1 LGWSINSAPL
11 AGIHA
16 CRGWRLGFLQRSAD
30 GGGCPFVA
38 LHADFAYQAEPSFL
52 EQPCQARMD
61 PTANFKILMYS
72 HDTFGLGHLRRSRT
86 IAHALAAHFPNVEVS
101 IISGSP
107 VVDAFSFEPRV
118 SYVQMPAAKKLS
130 NGNYASGSDA
140 RSFEQTIAA
149 REAIIREA
157 ADRLR
162 PDMVIVDKEPLGL
175 AREMLPTLHMMK
187 ERGAICVLG
196 LRDVLDA
203 PELLKEEWERKHITD
218 YLEEL
223 YDEIWVYGP
232 GSFYNP
238 LAGIDLHEPV
248 LSRTRYTGFLR
259 RSLPDLDDGTA
270 ARYGKDFVLV
280 TAGGGGDGHDLMAA
294 ALNAIKHGTDRETR
308 YLFVLGPFMTD
319 RQRFEIMARAAS
331 TPNVEIVDFLAN
343 LETLVANARA
353 VVGMCGY
360 NTFCEV
366 ISFDK
371 RALFVPRTAPRR
383 EQSIRA
389 YRAEEFG
396 WVNVLDIEDAKR
408 GSAFRA
414 AVNQLMRGP
423 LPSEAVA
430 RPDLDGLSRVCA
442 LTEILFD
449 RFAAEAGA
457 ADRLPKAA
465 QI

>member
-1 LGWSINSAPL
+1 
-11 AGIHA
+11 
-16 CRGWRLGFLQRSAD
+16 
-30 GGGCPFVA
+30 
-38 LHADFAYQAEPSFL
+38 
-52 EQPCQARMD
+52 
-61 PTANFKILMYS
+61 
-72 HDTFGLGHLRRSRT
+72 
-86 IAHALAAHFPNVEVS
+86 
-101 IISGSP
+101 
-107 VVDAFSFEPRV
+107 
-118 SYVQMPAAKKLS
+118 
-130 NGNYASGSDA
+130 
-140 RSFEQTIAA
+140 
-149 REAIIREA
+149 
-157 ADRLR
+157 
-162 PDMVIVDKEPLGL
+162 
-175 AREMLPTLHMMK
+175 
-187 ERGAICVLG
+187 
-196 LRDVLDA
+196 
-203 PELLKEEWERKHITD
+203 
-218 YLEEL
+218 
-223 YDEIWVYGP
+223 
-232 GSFYNP
+232 
-238 LAGIDLHEPV
+238 
-248 LSRTRYTGFLR
+248 
-259 RSLPDLDDGTA
+259 
-270 ARYGKDFVLV
+270 
-280 TAGGGGDGHDLMAA
+280 
-294 ALNAIKHGTDRETR
+294 
-308 YLFVLGPFMTD
+308 MTD

-449 RFAAEAGA
+449 RFAAEAEA

>member
-1 LGWSINSAPL
+1 
-11 AGIHA
+11 
-16 CRGWRLGFLQRSAD
+16 
-30 GGGCPFVA
+30 
-38 LHADFAYQAEPSFL
+38 
-52 EQPCQARMD
+52 MD
-61 PTANFKILMYS
+61 PVTNFKVLMYS

-86 IAHALAAHFPNVEVS
+86 IAHALVAHFPNLEVA

-107 VVDAFSFEPRV
+107 VVDAFSFENRV
-118 SYVQMPAAKKLS
+118 SYVQMPAARKLA
-130 NGNYASGSDA
+130 NGQYASGNDSN
-140 RSFEQTIAA
+140 SFEHTIAA
-149 REAIIREA
+149 REATIRDA
-157 ADRLR
+157 AERLR

-175 AREMLPTLHMMK
+175 AREMLPTLRLLK
-187 ERGAICVLG
+187 SRGAICVLG

-203 PELLKEEWERKHITD
+203 PELLKDEWERKHITD

-223 YDEIWVYGP
+223 YDEIWIYGP

-270 ARYGKDFVLV
+270 ARYGRDFILV

-294 ALNAIKHGTDRETR
+294 ALNAVKNGRDRDTR

-331 TPNVEIVDFLAN
+331 VPNIEIVDFLAN

-366 ISFDK
+366 MSFDK

-396 WVNVLDIEDAKR
+396 WVNALDIEAAKN
-408 GSAFRA
+408 GAEFRA
-414 AVNQLMRGP
+414 AINRLTRGP

-430 RPDLDGLSRVCA
+430 KPDLDGLDRICA
-442 LTEILFD
+442 LTGILFD
-449 RFAAEAGA
+449 RLEAAAE
-457 ADRLPKAA
+457 LPRAA
-465 QI
+465 QL